1 MREDDSYAA
10 RENVRVHNART
21 EVTTSFAGMILLHGA
36 KYVNQSQKTAIQNW
50 NLQIKLILIVFLT
63 IPVSP
68 PLIVNNKLQY
78 FSAYPKRLIIM
89 AVMAPAAPKMQ

>member
-10 RENVRVHNART
+10 RENVRAFNART
-21 EVTTSFAGMILLHGA
+21 EVTTSFAGMILFMARNMSTNH
-36 KYVNQSQKTAIQNW
+36 KNSNPNW
-50 NLQIKLILIVFLT
+50 NLPKKLILILFLT

>member
-1 MREDDSYAA
+1 MST
-10 RENVRVHNART
+10 NKKN
-21 EVTTSFAGMILLHGA
+21 S
-36 KYVNQSQKTAIQNW
+36 NPNW
-50 NLQIKLILIVFLT
+50 NLQINLILIVFLT

-78 FSAYPKRLIIM
+78 LSAYPKRLIIM